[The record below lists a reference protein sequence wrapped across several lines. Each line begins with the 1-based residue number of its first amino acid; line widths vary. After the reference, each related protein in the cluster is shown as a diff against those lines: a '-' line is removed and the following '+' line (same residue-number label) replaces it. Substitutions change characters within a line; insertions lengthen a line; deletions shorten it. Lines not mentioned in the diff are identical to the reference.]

1 MKWYLVKVI
10 MGQEAEQLS
19 FDFMRIRHN
28 HTIHYRGESPEDVI
42 ERLRATIGR
51 EEDIRFEVIGESN
64 FGKKKRL

>member
-10 MGQEAEQLS
+10 MGQENDQLS
-19 FDFMRIRHN
+19 FDFMRMRHN

-42 ERLRATIGR
+42 EKLTATLGR
-51 EEDIRFEVIGESN
+51 EDELKYVVIGESN